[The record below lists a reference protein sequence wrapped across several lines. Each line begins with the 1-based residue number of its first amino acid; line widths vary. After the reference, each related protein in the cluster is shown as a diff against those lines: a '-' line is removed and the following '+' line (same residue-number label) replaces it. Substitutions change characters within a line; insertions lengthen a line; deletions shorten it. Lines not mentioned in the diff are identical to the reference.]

1 MMQST
6 LKHVNYYFY
15 PLPEHDYTHLY
26 AIDKTAIDQH
36 LSPGDAITVFTPDP
50 THYSIALY
58 AIERGIHVLLTKPAV
73 KILEHHQHLIA
84 EAEKRGVVVMVEHH
98 KRFDPVYRDAR
109 AKIQNLGEFNY
120 YYSYMSQRKQQL
132 DTFRNWAGKES
143 DIR

>member
-1 MMQST
+1 M
-6 LKHVNYYFY
+6 
-15 PLPEHDYTHLY
+15 
-26 AIDKTAIDQH
+26 
-36 LSPGDAITVFTPDP
+36 SPGDAITVFTPDP

-73 KILEHHQHLIA
+73 KILDHHQHLIA
-84 EAEKRGVVVMVEHH
+84 EAEKQGVVVMVEHH
-98 KRFDPVYRDAR
+98 KRFDPVYGDAR
-109 AKIQNLGEFNY
+109 AKIQGLGEFNY